1 MSIILIGRE
10 TLPRLD
16 LGGQVNT
23 LQNTMAH
30 ISREEY
36 VKHMAK
42 SLSLPP
48 AVIEL
53 IIGPRPDGDDRDGGW
68 KVIRMVTV
76 ADLQPYG
83 LADRLTSAG
92 MRTILRTLVED

>member
-1 MSIILIGRE
+1 
-10 TLPRLD
+10 
-16 LGGQVNT
+16 
-23 LQNTMAH
+23 MAR

-48 AVIEL
+48 EVIEQ
-53 IIGPRPDGDDRDGGW
+53 IIGPRPEGDDRDGGW

-83 LADRLTSAG
+83 LESRLTSAG
-92 MRTILRTLVED
+92 MRTIFRTLVED